1 MNHERYARLFSF
13 RFVHPSAELTGI
25 VRRSLS
31 RAASLV
37 LTAEE
42 PVSGGTVPLSSSS
55 SSSTR
60 RRTEADNAARGDRD
74 LSSDIELDIRVRN
87 RCDHMINVEHVVF
100 PVSFCFF
107 PFFSLFRFGPLLP
120 LPSLLLMYD

>member
-1 MNHERYARLFSF
+1 MNHERYTRLFSF

-31 RAASLV
+31 GATSLV
-37 LTAEE
+37 LAVKE
-42 PVSGGTVPLSSSS
+42 PVSGGIVPLSS

-60 RRTEADNAARGDRD
+60 RRTEADDAARGDRD

-107 PFFSLFRFGPLLP
+107 PFVSLFRFESPP
-120 LPSLLLMYD
+120 LPSLLLIYD